1 MKARHASAPDA
12 APPAKDPDSAVPG
25 EPSAPGDAATGGTP
39 GLGIGTRLRTIRTA
53 RGLSQRELARR
64 SGVANG
70 LISLIEQDRTSPSVS
85 SLKRILDG
93 IPMTLA
99 EFFALETPPGKRI
112 FFTADEL
119 TRLVSG
125 TLTVRQVGDSRGRSL
140 QILHE
145 RYEPGADTGETMLRH
160 EAEEGGLVLRG
171 QIEITVGDQCQV
183 LRAGD
188 AYYFDSRLPHRFR
201 NLGADSCEIVSA
213 CTPPSF

>member
-125 TLTVRQVGDSRGRSL
+125 TLTVRQVGDSRGRAARA
-140 QILHE
+140 LHSPVF
-145 RYEPGADTGETMLRH
+145 PGHRLR
-160 EAEEGGLVLRG
+160 ALRG
-171 QIEITVGDQCQV
+171 ARRAAQ
-183 LRAGD
+183 RAG
-188 AYYFDSRLPHRFR
+188 AR
-201 NLGADSCEIVSA
+201 
-213 CTPPSF
+213 

>member
-1 MKARHASAPDA
+1 MTARHASAHDAKPLVKDLDRPVTGEATAPD
-12 APPAKDPDSAVPG
+12 DAV
-25 EPSAPGDAATGGTP
+25 AGGTP

-99 EFFALETPPGKRI
+99 EFFALETPPGTRI

-125 TLTVRQVGDSRGRSL
+125 ALTVRQVGDSRGRSL

-160 EAEEGGLVLRG
+160 DAEEGGLVLRG
-171 QIEITVGDQCQV
+171 QIEITVGDQCQM

-201 NLGADSCEIVSA
+201 NLGADPCEIVSA